1 MTFAAV
7 LISVDLDLQTCKL
20 NLDLQ
25 TLYSCVS
32 MSNDSVCKLIV
43 SRQLSHAKPALGS
56 LVADSGEAADANW

>member
-1 MTFAAV
+1 MAFAAV

-20 NLDLQ
+20 NLVLQ

-32 MSNDSVCKLIV
+32 MSNDSVSKLIV

-56 LVADSGEAADANW
+56 LVADSGEAADAN